1 MKLFKKNDGIKRID
15 GNGDLSK
22 FPQEIFEE
30 ILGHLDSKSAR
41 NLRVSSKEN
50 LEKVDSAISNIN
62 VAKKVGLINLSKRDL
77 IAVGENVAYRLFG
90 ISDFY
95 GKNRQPNEKEI
106 QKSFKKEVILF
117 FNENDA
123 DEYIKRK
130 TVRNEF
136 NADEIDSKPHKVNVT
151 STDKNNMFR
160 IKKIT
165 GKEKDI
171 ALIAYGNEIDNK
183 ITFNK

>member
-22 FPQEIFEE
+22 LPQEIFEE

-41 NLRVSSKEN
+41 NIRVSSKEN
-50 LEKVDSAISNIN
+50 LEKFDEAISNVN
-62 VAKKVGLINLSKRDL
+62 FAKKLGLINLSKRDL
-77 IAVGENVAYRLFG
+77 IAVGENVAYRVFG

-95 GKNRQPNEKEI
+95 GKKRQPSEKEI
-106 QKSFKKEVILF
+106 KNSFKKEVILF

-123 DEYIKRK
+123 DKYIKSK
-130 TVRNEF
+130 TVYNEF
-136 NADEIDSKPHKVNVT
+136 NGDEIDSKPHKANVK

-165 GKEKDI
+165 EKEKDL
-171 ALIAYGNEIDNK
+171 ALIACGNEIDDK